1 LVESKSKTV
10 SKETL
15 ENLKKVGATTAW
27 GTLGR
32 IMKNEVLRDAYCMVN
47 MRPLD
52 NTYTICGQAMT
63 VSYLPVDPINPTPEH
78 RAIRAKNSGM
88 LVKIMEAIK
97 PGDVL
102 VLAAQGRYDAG
113 LAGEAMNQGFKTK
126 GTNGVVVDAGERDVP
141 IIRTRIKHPV
151 FMSGRATMTSAGWYP
166 HEGKI
171 EGIIPNEINVP
182 VKCDGVLVR
191 PGDIIIG
198 DEDGVIVIPIE
209 YADQVGRVGAALE
222 EIEELQRQLIAKG
235 EYIHNQP
242 MDEEVLKKYGLLEK
256 YKITREAQV

>member
-1 LVESKSKTV
+1 MVEVKRKIV

-32 IMKNEVLRDAYCMVN
+32 VLKNEVLRDSYRMVN
-47 MRPLD
+47 MRPID
-52 NTYTICGQAMT
+52 NSYTICGQAMT
-63 VSYLPVDPINPTPEH
+63 VSYLPVDAINPTPEDK
-78 RAIRAKNSGM
+78 ALKGKNSEM
-88 LVKIMEAIK
+88 LVKIMDTIK
-97 PGDVL
+97 LGDVL
-102 VLAAQGRYDAG
+102 VLAALGRLDAG

-141 IIRTRIKHPV
+141 ILRTRVNHPV
-151 FMSGRATMTSAGWYP
+151 FMSGHATTTSAGWYP
-166 HEGKI
+166 HEGRI
-171 EGIIPNEINVP
+171 EGMIPNDINVP
-182 VKCDGVLVR
+182 VKCDGVMVR

-209 YADQVGRVGAALE
+209 YADEVGKIGAALE

-235 EYIHNQP
+235 EYVHHQP
-242 MDEEVLKKYGLLEK
+242 MDKEVLKKYGLLEK
-256 YKITREAQV
+256 YLMTHEAQV

>member
-1 LVESKSKTV
+1 LVVSKGKTV

-15 ENLKKVGATTAW
+15 ENLKKIGATTAW

-32 IMKNEVLRDAYCMVN
+32 VMKNEVLRDAYRMVN
-47 MRPLD
+47 MRPLE
-52 NTYTICGQAMT
+52 NTYTICGPAMT
-63 VSYLPVDPINPTPEH
+63 VSYLPVDPINSTPDQK
-78 RAIRAKNSGM
+78 AIRAKNSEM
-88 LVKIMEAIK
+88 LVKIMETIK

-113 LAGEAMNQGFKTK
+113 LAGEAMNTGFKAK

-141 IIRTRIKHPV
+141 ILRTRIKHPI
-151 FMSGRATMTSAGWYP
+151 FLSGRATMTSAGWYP
-166 HEGKI
+166 HEDKI
-171 EGIIPNEINVP
+171 EGMIPNEINVP
-182 VKCDGVLVR
+182 VKCDGVMVR
-191 PGDIIIG
+191 PGDFIIG

-209 YADQVGRVGAALE
+209 YTDQVGRIGAALE

-235 EYIHNQP
+235 EYVHHQP